1 MSDNTYNG
9 WTNYET
15 WRLNLEWFD
24 GMDCRDWGGITTGA
38 LSISDVYDIAQAM
51 KDHVEDSIRSQ
62 YDMVADSRV
71 VDYALAFVGEV
82 NWREIADHMIDAY
95 ASATEES

>member
-1 MSDNTYNG
+1 MAQDKTYNG

-15 WRLNLEWFD
+15 WRVNLEWFD
-24 GMDCRDWGGITTGA
+24 GMDCTDWGDDLYSVAMA
-38 LSISDVYDIAQAM
+38 L
-51 KDHVEDSIRSQ
+51 KDHVEDSITSQ

-71 VDYALAFVGEV
+71 VDYALAFVKEV

-95 ASATEES
+95 SATEEA